1 LILLL
6 GHGIRHQSGR
16 VIRLGLATDAMAF
29 RAHLDTVNI
38 RRAGPSGMARA
49 MASVTCL
56 AGTACRLRSGSTRL
70 AIEPFRGE
78 CVSRGV
84 SPSEMQ
90 QRTCTAREPQ
100 EWLERWLWLLELQ
113 EWAYER
119 ELELRVLILVKQ
131 VNCIAVHFAVGKTVW
146 ATISGRCLKYY
157 TKGNRSCE
165 AEGRESVGASNG
177 NAETLFTS
185 IE

>member
-1 LILLL
+1 MVQFN
-6 GHGIRHQSGR
+6 H
-16 VIRLGLATDAMAF
+16 
-29 RAHLDTVNI
+29 
-38 RRAGPSGMARA
+38 
-49 MASVTCL
+49 
-56 AGTACRLRSGSTRL
+56 
-70 AIEPFRGE
+70 
-78 CVSRGV
+78 RGV